1 MIQPVWRL
9 QRLLQREKG
18 QTVTSWYRSIF
29 LGLNLVARRF
39 WSGAMAGRGLRNFA
53 GSCSSSPL
61 RLSNRLMT
69 LGLLVSLSVV
79 VAGVVSFSPV
89 AQAQLTSWGG
99 NKTAVQIWRNAS
111 FPVESFQ
118 AYTSAFGYRRSA
130 TGGRSNEFHYGL
142 DLAAPQGSFIRSWW
156 GGQVV
161 EVTDNTRCG
170 TSIVVQSGD
179 WEHIYCHMQGKVEKI
194 GGQRYLV
201 DRGGSIQIRE
211 GQAVQTGAR
220 IGRVGMTG
228 RTTGP
233 HLHWGLKHRGS
244 WVDPGLVLRAMQ
256 SARPVS

>member
-18 QTVTSWYRSIF
+18 QTVSSGYRSIF
-29 LGLNLVARRF
+29 LRLNLGARWVWDRV
-39 WSGAMAGRGLRNFA
+39 MALPGFQAQTGR
-53 GSCSSSPL
+53 
-61 RLSNRLMT
+61 RLPGPWRRPNRLKM
-69 LGLLVSLSVV
+69 LGLLASLGLVC
-79 VAGVVSFSPV
+79 AGLVSFSPG
-89 AQAQLTSWGG
+89 AQAQLTGRGG
-99 NKTAVQIWRNAS
+99 QKTAVQIWRNAS
-111 FPVESFQ
+111 FPVEGFQ

-130 TGGRSNEFHYGL
+130 TGGSSSEFHYGL
-142 DLAAPQGSFIRSWW
+142 DLAAPQGSFIRNWW

-179 WEHIYCHMQGKVEKI
+179 WEHIYCHMKGKVEKI

-201 DRGGSIQIRE
+201 DSGGNIQIRE
-211 GQAVQTGAR
+211 GQVVQTGAR

>member
-1 MIQPVWRL
+1 MARRMLDRWLHNLSAISAGAQDFWQGLMAKRGPGHR
-9 QRLLQREKG
+9 G
-18 QTVTSWYRSIF
+18 FGGRSVPERRRF
-29 LGLNLVARRF
+29 MGLGLGVGF
-39 WSGAMAGRGLRNFA
+39 V
-53 GSCSSSPL
+53 
-61 RLSNRLMT
+61 LMI
-69 LGLLVSLSVV
+69 LGLAVL
-79 VAGVVSFSPV
+79 APQG
-89 AQAQLTSWGG
+89 QAQFAPRESQ
-99 NKTAVQIWRNAS
+99 KTAVQIWHNAS

-118 AYTSAFGYRRSA
+118 AYTSPFGYRRSA
-130 TGGRSNEFHYGL
+130 TGGRNREFHYGL
-142 DLAAPQGSFIRSWW
+142 DLAAPQGSFIRNWW

-201 DRGGSIQIRE
+201 DRGGKIQIRE
-211 GQAVQTGAR
+211 GQMVQTGAR

-233 HLHWGLKHRGS
+233 HLHWGMKHRGS

>member
-9 QRLLQREKG
+9 QRLSRREKG
-18 QTVTSWYRSIF
+18 QTVSSWYRSIV
-29 LGLNLVARRF
+29 LGMNIGARRIWHWVMTARGF
-39 WSGAMAGRGLRNFA
+39 QYLAGR
-53 GSCSSSPL
+53 
-61 RLSNRLMT
+61 RLSLRSNNRLKA
-69 LGLLVSLSVV
+69 LGLLVSLGFIC
-79 VAGVVSFSPV
+79 AGLASFSPV
-89 AQAQLTSWGG
+89 AQAQLTNWGG
-99 NKTAVQIWRNAS
+99 SKTAVQIWRNAS
-111 FPVESFQ
+111 FPVEGFQ

-130 TGGRSNEFHYGL
+130 TGGRSSEFHYGL